1 MPGFQKQHR
10 KRNFGRAFPASRYD
24 DPRGRRP
31 SALERNIARYRT
43 AEITLYLHYAEE
55 IRDFMLTDVY
65 RATAVKPGA
74 DPWEPSKERRL
85 QNILS
90 RVLSNAEIKKSLKT
104 EDGIALRQAFASE
117 RQQGKKLKAAFAH
130 AIKIGI
136 FNETEA
142 NELKELLD
150 YRNDIAHR
158 VHEVMSDLNRSYWA
172 ADHVAYAAPAY
183 KGGALDRIREY
194 KTSMWNRAGGKLM
207 LSLSMD
213 SMLFELA
220 EDVLEADLKRWD
232 KLIRKQITK
241 ERERT
246 KAINAELSL
255 KGTELVG
262 DLAPRFPANHR
273 PSQSYGGDY
282 LPETGHLTKRGVE
295 ICYRLFDLG
304 KSPMAVAY
312 IMGMTLRSAERR
324 QRSWLKAGGPQ
335 RTRPEVERYD
345 LNFQQRPASPRPNDA
360 VDHPSHAAQA
370 AEAVA
375 LGGTE

>member
-10 KRNFGRAFPASRYD
+10 KRKYGRAFPASRYD

-31 SALERNIARYRT
+31 SALERNIARYRA
-43 AEITLYLHYAEE
+43 AEVTLYLHYAEE
-55 IRDFMLTDVY
+55 VRDFMLTDVY
-65 RATAVKPGA
+65 RAAAVKSGS
-74 DPWEPSKERRL
+74 DPWEPSKERHL
-85 QNILS
+85 QSVLS
-90 RVLSNAEIKKSLKT
+90 RVLSDAEIKKTMKT

-117 RQQGKKLKAAFAH
+117 RRQGKKLKTAFAY

-136 FNETEA
+136 FTEAEA

-183 KGGALDRIREY
+183 KGDALDRIRTY
-194 KTSMWNRAGGKLM
+194 KRSLWKRAGSKLM

-220 EDVLEADLKRWD
+220 EDVLEADLKRLD
-232 KLIRKQITK
+232 KLIRKQIVK
-241 ERERT
+241 ERDRHM
-246 KAINAELSL
+246 AINAELSL
-255 KGTELVG
+255 KRTELVG

-273 PSQSYGGDY
+273 PSQSYGDDY
-282 LPETGHLTKRGVE
+282 IPATGHLTKRGVE

-312 IMGMTLRSAERR
+312 LMGMTLRSAERR
-324 QRSWLKAGGPQ
+324 QRSWLNAGGMQ
-335 RTRPEVERYD
+335 RTRAEVERYD
-345 LNFQQRPASPRPNDA
+345 PNFRRLPAA
-360 VDHPSHAAQA
+360 PST
-370 AEAVA
+370 AEAAAA
-375 LGGTE
+375 LGGAE